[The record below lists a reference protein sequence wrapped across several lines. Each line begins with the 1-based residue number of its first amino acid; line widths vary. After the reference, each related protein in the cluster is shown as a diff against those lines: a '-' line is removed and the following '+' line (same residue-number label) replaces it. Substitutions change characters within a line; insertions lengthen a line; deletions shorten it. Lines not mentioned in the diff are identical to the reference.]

1 MKIRTF
7 ETENFAGIKN
17 RKVNFTEGINVLF
30 GPNEAGKSTII
41 DGIFHTIFTP
51 AKLHKSSDRDFY
63 EKYFSPDSDT
73 INSRVEFEKDNH
85 VYILEKQWSK
95 SKDFSE
101 RLILDDGSIVTD
113 SKKINNILSDIFS
126 FGSATYKVLNFS
138 SQADSE
144 KILMNLDTNAVRNDI
159 SNHINKTVMEL
170 DGISLEKFEENINS
184 KIDSLIGRW
193 DVENLRP
200 MNNRGIDNPYEKGVG
215 KILASYYEKE
225 ELKRNISYAM
235 EKEKAFENSSVKLKE
250 VEEKLAKNQK
260 EKAKLDIISEDIRKR
275 ESLELNIKKI
285 ESDLEDLKNA
295 IMELPKLLSQKTN
308 LEIHGQSLNE
318 KRIELENRIEY
329 IEKSKKLKELENH
342 IEAYNSSKEKY
353 LEIEENLKKL
363 DNISETDLRLLQ
375 KSNNEIYKLENQL
388 KADGLI
394 ADLKILDESKTEEI
408 EIFNGL
414 GEKMTGEFKGS
425 YLLLKIPDV
434 LEFSVGI
441 SGLDFEQISQELI
454 HEKTKRDKILK
465 KTQCENEAKLRDKL
479 KDKNN
484 LEKLRDQLIYETNS
498 VLNGRKYEDL
508 IKEFESLSEY
518 TESYNE
524 KETKDDLKL
533 LLVELDEKRTE
544 FIKVD
549 LEYKKLIEKYG
560 SNDEIFEHI
569 SKLSVEKSKLD
580 DKLNNLA
587 ELPEDFDTTDDFFR
601 KKEKLDRDNQD
612 LNKEYFEIN
621 KIYNE
626 NLRDL
631 PQTTVEDMS
640 IDYKEAEMK
649 FNKLLKNYKNLSSI
663 REIFYETKEEMLD
676 NPTGDIE
683 ECIGNYLN
691 KITQGSI
698 SINSL
703 DEEISLCG
711 TTSRDLR
718 QMHLSKG
725 SKDAVSLA
733 FRLALVEN
741 MFEEGSFIAFDDVL
755 NDLDEDRKLQAV
767 DIIKEFSKNNQ
778 VIFASC
784 EPTIKKLLEGNLTEI
799 G

>member
-1 MKIRTF
+1 MKIRSF

-95 SKDFSE
+95 SKDFSK

-144 KILMNLDTNAVRNDI
+144 KILMNLDTNDVRNDI

-184 KIDSLIGRW
+184 KIEVLIARW
-193 DVENLRP
+193 DVENSRP

-215 KILASYYEKE
+215 KILASFYEKE
-225 ELKRNISYAM
+225 ELKRSISYAM
-235 EKEKAFENSSVKLKE
+235 EKEKAFEQSSIRLKE

-275 ESLELNIKKI
+275 ESLELNIKKL

-308 LEIHGQSLNE
+308 LESHGKSLKE
-318 KRIELENRIEY
+318 KKDNLETRIEY
-329 IEKSKKLKELENH
+329 IDKSKKLKELKSH
-342 IEAYNSSKEKY
+342 IDAYNSSKENY
-353 LEIEENLKKL
+353 LEIEKQLKELENIIEK
-363 DNISETDLRLLQ
+363 DLTLLQ

-388 KADGLI
+388 KADGLV
-394 ADLKILDESKTEEI
+394 ADLKILDDSKAEEI

-414 GEKMTGEFKGS
+414 GEKMTGEFKSS
-425 YLLLKIPDV
+425 YLLLKVPDI

-441 SGLDFEQISQELI
+441 SGLDFKKINKELSE
-454 HEKTKRDKILK
+454 EKTKRDEILK
-465 KTQCENEAKLRDKL
+465 KTQCEDEANLRDKL

-484 LEKLRDQLIYETNS
+484 LEKHRDQLIYETNR

-508 IKEFESLSEY
+508 IKEAESLNQY

-524 KETKDDLKL
+524 EETKDNLKL
-533 LLVELDEKRTE
+533 TLEELDESRTE

-560 SNDEIFEHI
+560 TNDEIFDLI
-569 SKLSVEKSKLD
+569 SKISVEKNKLD

-587 ELPEDFDTTDDFFR
+587 ELPEDFESTDDFFK
-601 KKEKLDRDNQD
+601 KKEKLDKDNQEF
-612 LNKEYFEIN
+612 NKEYFEIN

-631 PQTTVEDMS
+631 PQTSVEDMTL
-640 IDYKEAEMK
+640 DYKEAEMK
-649 FNKLLKNYKNLSSI
+649 FDKLLKNYENLSSI
-663 REIFYETKEEMLD
+663 REYFYKTKEEMLD

-683 ECIGNYLN
+683 ECVENYLN

-698 SINSL
+698 RINSL

-711 TTSRDLR
+711 NTSRDLR

-755 NDLDEDRKLQAV
+755 NDLDEERKLQAI